1 VPSGWIRLG
10 PPWAAITF
18 HTVGMAAIPS
28 ALEAIVGPL
37 IDDLRSTLGP
47 ELVGVY
53 LYGSAVT
60 GGFDPALSDLDLLV
74 VIDSDARLL
83 DLSRIEAVHDRLA
96 RRHADWAH
104 RLDIAYVGSATLST
118 FRSGG
123 TVASI
128 SHEDAL
134 QLYDDAD
141 GWLQTWYLVQYADAP
156 ILGPPV
162 AEVIP
167 PIERREFVNAVARDA
182 ERIVRRVET
191 DQRSGV
197 VAYTLLTL
205 CRVLRALDD
214 DAITSKEDAASWLAD
229 RMPQATWILDEAL
242 AVRAS
247 GGRRPFDT
255 AARTAVLALIA
266 QLGADIRRSLDA

>member
-1 VPSGWIRLG
+1 
-10 PPWAAITF
+10 
-18 HTVGMAAIPS
+18 MAAIPPQL
-28 ALEAIVGPL
+28 AAIVGPF
-37 IDDLRSTLGP
+37 IDDVAATLGP

-53 LYGSAVT
+53 LYGSAIT

-74 VIDSDARLL
+74 VIEWDARRL
-83 DLSRIEAVHDRLA
+83 DLSRIEALHDRLA
-96 RRHADWAH
+96 SRHRDWAD
-104 RLDIAYVGSATLST
+104 RLDIAYVGRATLAT

-141 GWLQTWYLVQYADAP
+141 GWLQTWYLVRYADTAL
-156 ILGPPV
+156 LGPPV
-162 AEVIP
+162 AEVVP
-167 PIERREFVNAVARDA
+167 PIERAEFVDAVARDA
-182 ERIVRRVET
+182 DRIVRRVET
-191 DQRSGV
+191 DQRSGL

-214 DAITSKEDAASWLAD
+214 GAIISKEEAGAWIAH
-229 RMPQATWILDEAL
+229 RMPETRWIVDEAL

-247 GGRRPFDT
+247 GGRIPFSSG
-255 AARTAVLALIA
+255 ARIAVLALIS
-266 QLGADIRRSLDA
+266 QLGTQIRVARV

>member
-1 VPSGWIRLG
+1 MIDLPQ
-10 PPWAAITF
+10 P
-18 HTVGMAAIPS
+18 
-28 ALEAIVGPL
+28 LEAIVGPF
-37 IDDLRSTLGP
+37 IDDLRTTFGL

-53 LYGSAVT
+53 LYGSAIT

-74 VIDSDARLL
+74 VTESDAGLL
-83 DLSRIEAVHDRLA
+83 DLSRIEALHDRLA
-96 RRHADWAH
+96 TRHPDWAD
-104 RLDIAYVGSATLST
+104 RLDIAHVGRATLAT

-123 TVASI
+123 TVAAI

-141 GWLQTWYLVQYADAP
+141 GWLQTWYLVRYADGAL
-156 ILGPPV
+156 IGPP
-162 AEVIP
+162 AADVIP
-167 PIERREFVNAVARDA
+167 PIERAEFVNAVARDA

-191 DQRSGV
+191 DQRSGL

-214 DAITSKEDAASWLAD
+214 GAITSKPEAAGWVAD
-229 RMPQATWILDEAL
+229 RMPQVRWVLDEAL

-247 GGRRPFDT
+247 GGRQPFST
-255 AARTAVLALIA
+255 SARVAVLALIS
-266 QLGADIRRSLDA
+266 QLGADIRRSLGD